1 MIDVLAAILLVL
13 PVFDWTVAIVLVY
26 LAKTHPGILTLKE
39 RAVSAVA
46 LAIVASLAAVLAF
59 VRFGVLDMA
68 NELAITI
75 IAVCL
80 VAVSVPAMI
89 WLTLL
94 LTGRF
99 RLPRGTE

>member
-1 MIDVLAAILLVL
+1 MIDVLAAILLIL
-13 PVFDWTVAIVLVY
+13 PAFDWTVAGVLVY
-26 LAKTHPGILTLKE
+26 LARKNPDILTLKE
-39 RAVSAVA
+39 RAITAVA
-46 LAIVASLAAVLAF
+46 LAIVASLAAILAF
-59 VRFGVLDMA
+59 VRFGVLDVA

-80 VAVSVPAMI
+80 VVVSVPAMI
-89 WLTLL
+89 WLFLL